1 MIELTVIGFV
11 AGIVVGISP
20 CILPVLPVILVAGAT
35 TSAAAGRTRRPRA
48 RAVAVVGGLVV
59 SFSFLI
65 LAGSELLSL
74 LHLPQ
79 DFLRDT
85 GIALLVLVGL
95 GFLVAPLEALLQR
108 PFARISWG
116 DPSGRAGGF
125 VVGLAL
131 GVLFVPCAGPV
142 LAAITVVGATHRVG
156 FTAVA
161 LTVAFAV
168 GAAIP
173 LLIVALAGSELVQRV
188 KVLRQRGP
196 LVRQLSGV
204 VLIVMALAIGSNMF
218 AGLQRDIP
226 GYTNALQS
234 AVEGSSS
241 VRQQLSS
248 LTGNSHSSLAKC
260 NDKTTALV
268 NCGKAPA
275 IRGISAWLNTP
286 GGKPLEL
293 SKLRGEVVLI
303 DFWTYSCINCQR
315 ALPHVEAWYK
325 AYAKYGFVVV
335 GVHTPEFSFEHVI
348 SNVQMEA
355 AQLGVHYPVAID
367 NNYATW
373 DAYDNEGWPADYLVD
388 ASGTV
393 RYISIGEGDYGTTQT
408 AIRKLLAR
416 AGARRLGAKA
426 RAHGVITPS
435 QLVTPE
441 TYLGTERAQDWIDPP
456 VPGARAYGSPSFP
469 FPLNEFAYGGTW
481 SIGPQQALAISGARI
496 LAEVQAKNVYI
507 VLSPPAHGAGRV
519 AISVDGHATKT
530 LDVTQQRLYQVAH
543 FATDSV
549 HAIELRFSPGTSGY
563 SFTFG

>member
-74 LHLPQ
+74 LHRPQ

-388 ASGTV
+388 AKGDV
-393 RYISIGEGDYGTTQT
+393 RHVHFGEGDYTNTEHLIRQLLLDAHPHLALPRPT
-408 AIRKLLAR
+408 AVPNR
-416 AGARRLGAKA
+416 
-426 RAHGVITPS
+426 TPTGRIS
-435 QLVTPE
+435 PE
-441 TYLGTERAQDWIDPP
+441 TYVGYDRLEFLVPNPDVKQNAPALYRFPPSLPLGA
-456 VPGARAYGSPSFP
+456 
-469 FPLNEFAYGGTW
+469 FALSGIWTD
-481 SIGPQQALAISGARI
+481 GPEEAT
-496 LAEVQAKNVYI
+496 
-507 VLSPPAHGAGRV
+507 AG
-519 AISVDGHATKT
+519 
-530 LDVTQQRLYQVAH
+530 
-543 FATDSV
+543 DS
-549 HAIELRFSPGTSGY
+549 AMLELRFLARDVYLVLSGSGTLEVTVKGTSTTVNVTGTPNLYTLFQAGSLTTGLLTIQDSPGVQVY
-563 SFTFG
+563 DFTFG